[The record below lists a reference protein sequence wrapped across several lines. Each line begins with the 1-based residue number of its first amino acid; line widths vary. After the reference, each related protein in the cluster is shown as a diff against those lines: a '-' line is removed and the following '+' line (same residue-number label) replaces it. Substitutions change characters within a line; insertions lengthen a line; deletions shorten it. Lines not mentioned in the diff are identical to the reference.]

1 MAHLTNGAV
10 DSLLGVLSKV
20 VKDEAKLLE
29 GVEGDIQFIRDEMD
43 SMNGFLLHL
52 TKSRTPHNDQLR
64 AWMKQVRDVTYVADD
79 CISLYMRDLI
89 PPEAGL
95 WPWLRHI
102 PKHLRTI
109 PARHRLANKI
119 HKLKD
124 RVREV
129 GERRLRY
136 DVKLPEQ
143 HNSEESSSLLVA
155 RDSKVEEKRDEFLR
169 AIDHVHHAPPSPSAI
184 EDERFGRAIEML
196 PLDLGKDALEHLH
209 DIKEKCLDGGHVAS
223 MKMLLRALYA
233 YPYGTVEE
241 LEELS
246 YRLKIKGA
254 DVAKLVMIFCYSKL
268 PTHCKSCLQYLVT
281 MGEEDKISRSC
292 LVRRWVAEGL
302 VPLKVVEPPLTTTME
317 EAGEVCF
324 KELVFRGFLLPA
336 PPPPQDD
343 GVAVGTCSLN
353 LKSCVVD
360 EAVKKFIPDISKSEN
375 FVVDLPTHLQHQLKI
390 RHMVRQ
396 TFPATASAEE
406 KQQPL
411 QQQQQPL
418 NPMDGMV
425 KLLKELP
432 EEYRLNVI
440 DLGGCQ
446 RLQKSHLKSVCKVTS
461 LKYLSLRNTDV
472 SSLPK
477 KMEDLWQLETLDI
490 RDTENMPATAMR
502 RIYLHNLKHLLAG
515 DNISTDG
522 GGEGKKNESG
532 STVLVPHRIGKKTE
546 TLRHVRIKD
555 GQADLARIGS
565 LEQLRK
571 LGVVLDG
578 SQGNITRLLEAI
590 SKRRDTRRSLS
601 VWITEPPPPPAA
613 EHMAGDDVFVTLD
626 HSQEEILAP
635 SKLES
640 LDLKCFFKGGNGGD
654 KRGYKLPTWINEK
667 LQALSKI
674 TLRYTLLRDDGL
686 RILGKLKSLRCL
698 RLLRK
703 SYIESEVTLEEGE
716 FGELRLL
723 LLDHVSDK
731 TALLIKARAA
741 PKLEKIVWNL
751 NKTKTLVTISPDDIS
766 GINNTAILRFK
777 AADAAAPTKEKVD
790 WNCNSTRKITPDII
804 RGSIE
809 FNQVQEGAQ
818 EFLK

>member
-1 MAHLTNGAV
+1 
-10 DSLLGVLSKV
+10 
-20 VKDEAKLLE
+20 
-29 GVEGDIQFIRDEMD
+29 
-43 SMNGFLLHL
+43 MNGFLLHL
-52 TKSRTPHNDQLR
+52 TKSKTPHNDQLR

-89 PPEAGL
+89 PPEDVL

-102 PKHLRTI
+102 PKRLRTI
-109 PARHRLANKI
+109 PARHRLASKI

-143 HNSEESSSLLVA
+143 HNSEESLLLVL
-155 RDSKVEEKRDEFLR
+155 RDSKAEEKKDEFLR
-169 AIDHVHHAPPSPSAI
+169 AIEDVSAESFRGVIDKLPHSLGHDAIARKHLEDILNKCVEIEGDHVAI
-184 EDERFGRAIEML
+184 
-196 PLDLGKDALEHLH
+196 
-209 DIKEKCLDGGHVAS
+209 

-241 LEELS
+241 LEDLS
-246 YRLKIKGA
+246 KKLEPKGA
-254 DVAKLVMIFCYSKL
+254 DVAKFVMIFCYSKL

-281 MGEEDKISRSC
+281 MGEEDKISRAC

-302 VPLKVVEPPLTTTME
+302 VPLRVVEPPLTTTME

-375 FVVDLPTHLQHQLKI
+375 FVVDLPTHLQRQLKI

-446 RLQKSHLKSVCKVTS
+446 RLEKSHLKSICKVTS

-578 SQGNITRLLEAI
+578 SQGNITHLLEAI
-590 SKRRDTRRSLS
+590 SKRRDTLRSLS

-640 LDLKCFFKGGNGGD
+640 LDLKCFFKGGNGGE

>member
-20 VKDEAKLLE
+20 VKDEAKLLG

-43 SMNGFLLHL
+43 SMNGFLVHVT
-52 TKSRTPHNDQLR
+52 TKKTHDDQVR
-64 AWMKQVRDVTYVADD
+64 AWMKQVRDITYVADD
-79 CISLYMRDLI
+79 NIKLYMRYLT

-102 PKHLRTI
+102 PKRLRTI

-143 HNSEESSSLLVA
+143 HNSEESLLPVL
-155 RDSKVEEKRDEFLR
+155 RDSKAEEKKDEFLR
-169 AIDHVHHAPPSPSAI
+169 A
-184 EDERFGRAIEML
+184 ML
-196 PLDLGKDALEHLH
+196 PHSLGKDDIARKHLE
-209 DIKEKCLDGGHVAS
+209 DILNKCLEIEGDHVAI

-241 LEELS
+241 LKDLS
-246 YRLKIKGA
+246 KSLKIKGA

-281 MGEEDKISRSC
+281 MGEEDKINRAC

-302 VPLKVVEPPLTTTME
+302 LPLRVVEPPLTTTME
-317 EAGEVCF
+317 EAGELCF

-336 PPPPQDD
+336 PSPTDHPQDD
-343 GVAVGTCSLN
+343 DVAVGTCSLN

-360 EAVKKFIPDISKSEN
+360 NAVKKFIPDISKSDN
-375 FVVDLPTHLQHQLKI
+375 FVVDLPTHLQLQLKI
-390 RHMVRQ
+390 RQMVRS

-406 KQQPL
+406 KQQP
-411 QQQQQPL
+411 QQPL

-446 RLQKSHLKSVCKVTS
+446 RLEKSHLKSICTVTS

-490 RDTENMPATAMR
+490 RDTKKMPATAMR
-502 RIYLHNLKHLLAG
+502 RIYLLNLKHLLAG
-515 DNISTDG
+515 NNINTDG

-578 SQGNITRLLEAI
+578 SQGNITHLLEAI
-590 SKRRDTRRSLS
+590 SKRRDTLRSLS

>member
-20 VKDEAKLLE
+20 VKDEAKLLG

-52 TKSRTPHNDQLR
+52 TKSKTPHNDQLR

-102 PKHLRTI
+102 PKRLRTI

-136 DVKLPEQ
+136 DVKLPEL

-155 RDSKVEEKRDEFLR
+155 RDGKVEEKRNEFLR
-169 AIDHVHHAPPSPSAI
+169 AIDHVHHAPPSPS
-184 EDERFGRAIEML
+184 AIEML

-209 DIKEKCLDGGHVAS
+209 DIKKCLDGGHVAS

-233 YPYGTVEE
+233 YPYGTIEE
-241 LEELS
+241 LKDLS
-246 YRLKIKGA
+246 NSLKIKGA

-268 PTHCKSCLQYLVT
+268 PTHCKSCLQYLAA
-281 MGEEDKISRSC
+281 MGEEDKINRAC

-302 VPLKVVEPPLTTTME
+302 LPLRVVEPPLTTTME
-317 EAGEVCF
+317 EAGELCF

-336 PPPPQDD
+336 PSPTDHPQDD
-343 GVAVGTCSLN
+343 DVAVGTCSLN

-360 EAVKKFIPDISKSEN
+360 NAVKKFIPDISKSDN
-375 FVVDLPTHLQHQLKI
+375 FVVDLPTHLQLQLKI
-390 RHMVRQ
+390 RHMVRS

-406 KQQPL
+406 KQQP
-411 QQQQQPL
+411 QQQL

-446 RLQKSHLKSVCKVTS
+446 RLEKSHLKSICKVTS
-461 LKYLSLRNTDV
+461 LK
-472 SSLPK
+472 
-477 KMEDLWQLETLDI
+477 
-490 RDTENMPATAMR
+490 
-502 RIYLHNLKHLLAG
+502 
-515 DNISTDG
+515 
-522 GGEGKKNESG
+522 
-532 STVLVPHRIGKKTE
+532 IGKKTE

-578 SQGNITRLLEAI
+578 SQGNITHLLEAI
-590 SKRRDTRRSLS
+590 SKRRDTLRSLS

-640 LDLKCFFKGGNGGD
+640 LDLNLKCFFKGGNGGD

-667 LQALSKI
+667 FQALSKI

-751 NKTKTLVTISPDDIS
+751 NKTKTLVTISPDDIA